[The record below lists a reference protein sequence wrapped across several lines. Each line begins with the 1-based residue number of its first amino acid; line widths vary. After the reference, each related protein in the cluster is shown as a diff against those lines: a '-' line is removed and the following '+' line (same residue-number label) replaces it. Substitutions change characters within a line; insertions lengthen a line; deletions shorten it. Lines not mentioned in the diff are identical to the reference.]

1 MPEPREHLLRRR
13 GPTSELSRRRFLR
26 ASASTAIALPSL
38 SAVLAACSKPGTEA
52 PEGATAPAGTT
63 GPYPLA
69 RTDNP
74 VTLPIHDDV
83 QPIEDNLPVETGATL
98 KIYNWADYM
107 WKKVI
112 NDFCEE
118 FNCDYEWT
126 TFNNMSE
133 AIQKMSTGQV
143 ADVFFPTVDQ
153 LGKLTYGKLLQPLNL
168 SYIPNLAANMWP
180 QYQNPFYDQ
189 EARYTVPYTTYT
201 TGVAYRRDVIP
212 DEEAEAQGY
221 DLIWN
226 PQYSGK
232 VGIYDDARESLA
244 MAMRR
249 AGVDDVNTTDEATIQ
264 AAKDDLVELIDLVNV
279 RTTIN
284 GVYVKLPDGVYDVHQ
299 SWSGDIIGAQWY
311 LSDLNTPG
319 ETDILGYW
327 YPSDNVGVVGNDVI
341 SIPAN
346 AEHPVLAHA
355 FLNFMMDETHA
366 FDNFTWNGYQ
376 PPLTSMNPEK
386 LIEAEMGAYAP
397 NKGPGTVPPSV
408 PRAVVTEEMFDK
420 GMWLLEL
427 APEDE
432 LKWQTAWEEFQAG
445 AGA

>member
-1 MPEPREHLLRRR
+1 MAEPREHLLWRR
-13 GPTSELSRRRFLR
+13 GPTSELSRRRFLK
-26 ASASTAIALPSL
+26 ASASTAVALPSL
-38 SAVLAACSKPGTEA
+38 SAILAACSKPGSEVPA
-52 PEGATAPAGTT
+52 GASAPAGTT

-74 VTLPIHDDV
+74 VTLPLHDDIP
-83 QPIEDNLPVETGATL
+83 PIEDNLPIESGATL
-98 KIYNWADYM
+98 LIYNWADYM

-126 TFNNMSE
+126 TFNNMAE

-153 LGKLTYGKLLQPLNL
+153 LGKLTYGKLLQPLNHT
-168 SYIPNLAANMWP
+168 YIPNLEANIWP
-180 QYQNPFYDQ
+180 VYQSPFYDQ
-189 EARYTVPYTTYT
+189 EWRYTVPYATYT
-201 TGVAYRRDVIP
+201 TGVAYRRDIIT
-212 DEEAEAQGY
+212 DDEAEAQGY
-221 DLIWN
+221 DLVWN
-226 PQYSGK
+226 PQYKGK
-232 VGIYDDARESLA
+232 VGIYDDARETLA

-249 AGVDDVNTTDEATIQ
+249 AGVADVNTTDDATIQ
-264 AAKDDLVELIDLVNV
+264 AAQDDLGELIDLVNV

-284 GVYVKLPDGVYDVHQ
+284 GVYAKLPDGVYDVHQ
-299 SWSGDIIGAQWY
+299 GWSGDIIGAQWY
-311 LSDLNTPG
+311 LSDLDTLG
-319 ETDILGYW
+319 ETDVLGYW
-327 YPSDNVGVVGNDVI
+327 YPADNVGVVGSDTI

-355 FLNFMMDETHA
+355 FLNFMLDQKHA

-376 PPLTSMNPEK
+376 PPLTSMDTDT
-386 LIEAEMGAYAP
+386 LIQAQLGGYAP
-397 NKGPGTVPPSV
+397 NKGPGTVPPSL
-408 PRAVVTEEMFDK
+408 PRAVVTQEMFDK

-445 AGA
+445 A